1 MGLKDWYRVP
11 QNPVAHHVPYK
22 DRNDGGGV
30 YRIPISDPKR
40 LNGEIH
46 GNTMLCH

>member
-22 DRNDGGGV
+22 DRNDEGGG
-30 YRIPISDPKR
+30 IPYTHFRPKKI
-40 LNGEIH
+40 EW
-46 GNTMLCH
+46 

>member
-22 DRNDGGGV
+22 DRNDEGGGYTV
-30 YRIPISDPKR
+30 YPFPTQKD
-40 LNGEIH
+40 
-46 GNTMLCH
+46 